1 MADTSLFGRL
11 RRLFS
16 SDIVV
21 RNVGG
26 NQLKIADVNQ
36 IQTTGRYQ
44 TNSLVDRF
52 SRLYIYNN
60 KNIFN
65 PNLNYQT
72 LRIQLYSDYEA
83 MDTDPIIASA
93 LDIIADEATVKNDQ
107 NEILTIKSSDE
118 NIQRVLYNLFYDVL
132 NIEFNLWS
140 WTRNM
145 CKYGDFFLKLEIAEK
160 FGVYNVLPYTVYH
173 MVRREGED
181 PENPAK
187 VIFQLDP
194 DGLASSQNPNYLPKR
209 KSDKRVVD
217 FDNYEVAHFRL
228 ISDTSYLPY
237 GRSYLE
243 PARKIF
249 KQVTLM
255 EDAML
260 IHRIMRAPEKRMFYI
275 NVGNV
280 PPNEVEQFMQK
291 TINQMKKTPYV
302 GEDGQYNL
310 RFNLQNMMED
320 FYLPVRGGDSSTR
333 IETTKGLDYDG
344 VTDVRYLQEKMFAA
358 LKIPKAYFGFEG
370 DLNGKATLAA
380 EDIRFARTVERI
392 QRIMESELT
401 KIALV
406 HLYSQGFTGESL
418 TNFEIKLTTP
428 SIIFEQEKVALLKEK
443 VDLANQMK
451 DTKMF
456 STDYIYE
463 NIFDMSEDAYMEMR
477 DLVREDSKRLFRL
490 AQIEGEG
497 NDPAKSGM
505 TYGTPHD
512 LASMYGRRATSTPKG
527 AGDGEVPTGYED
539 TPSWGE
545 PGPEGGR
552 PREKASVYGTN
563 DNPLG
568 GRDPLGQHGMKGGY
582 PSDND
587 NVMENTSTQ
596 KVYLQNKEDLKNIV
610 FEKTK
615 EEESNLL
622 KEDNIKDLEK

>member
-1 MADTSLFGRL
+1 MADKSLFGRL

-16 SDIVV
+16 NDIVV
-21 RNVGG
+21 RNIGG
-26 NQLKIADVNQ
+26 RELKIADVNQ

-83 MDTDPIIASA
+83 MDTDPIIAST
-93 LDIIADEATVKNDQ
+93 LDIIADESTVKNDQ
-107 NEILTIKSSDE
+107 GEILQIQSSDE

-140 WTRNM
+140 WTRQM
-145 CKYGDFFLKLEIAEK
+145 CKYGDFFLKLEISEK
-160 FGVYNVLPYTVYH
+160 YGIYNVLPYTVYH

-194 DGLASSQNPNYLPKR
+194 DGLASSQHPNYLPKR
-209 KSDKRVVD
+209 QNDRRVID

-228 ISDTSYLPY
+228 ISDTAYLPY
-237 GRSYLE
+237 GRSYIE
-243 PARKIF
+243 PARKIY

-291 TINQMKKTPYV
+291 TINSMKKTPYV

-310 RFNLQNMMED
+310 KFNMQNMMED
-320 FYLPVRGGDSSTR
+320 FYLPVRGGDTSTR
-333 IETTKGLDYDG
+333 IETTKGLEYDG
-344 VTDVRYLQEKMFAA
+344 TNDIDYLLKKMFAA
-358 LKIPKAYFGFEG
+358 LKVPKAYFGYEG
-370 DLNGKATLAA
+370 ELSGKATLAA

-392 QRIMESELT
+392 QKIMESELT

-428 SIIFEQEKVALLKEK
+428 SIIFEQEKIALLKEK
-443 VDLANQMK
+443 VDLAAQMSDSK
-451 DTKMF
+451 LF
-456 STDYIYE
+456 SSDYIYE
-463 NIFDMSEDAYMEMR
+463 KIFDLSEDSYMEMR
-477 DLVREDSKRLFRL
+477 DLVREDSKRAFRI

-497 NDPAKSGM
+497 NDPAKSGT

-512 LASMYGRRATSTPKG
+512 LASMYGRRSTSTPKG
-527 AGDGEVPTGYED
+527 AGEDEVPQGYEEQPD
-539 TPSWGE
+539 WDES
-545 PGPEGGR
+545 GPEGGR
-552 PREKASVYGTN
+552 PREKASLYGTN
-563 DNPLG
+563 DALG
-568 GRDPLGQHGMKGGY
+568 GRDPLGVHGMHGGFD
-582 PSDND
+582 SDND
-587 NVMENTSTQ
+587 KVAENYKTNAI
-596 KVYLQNKEDLKNIV
+596 YLRNKDLFKDIV
-610 FEKTK
+610 FKKQDTK
-615 EEESNLL
+615 ESQMLS
-622 KEDNIKDLEK
+622 EDNIKDLEN